1 LKHSVQLL
9 VLGNPRAPYLK
20 LLDGIRNL
28 AEIEIGFDVEWA
40 KQRAPEADAIFVANF
55 AREPFATVFPL
66 ATKARWV
73 HTVSAGVE
81 YMLSPEFVA
90 SPIPLTNGR
99 GAFKDSLAEYAVAAM
114 FFFAKDL
121 RQLLQNQ
128 QAQKWAPYDM
138 RMLRGQTLGI
148 VGYGEIGS
156 ATAQLATRLGMRVL
170 ALRRRPALSKSDPNL
185 AGAYSPD
192 RLKDMLGECDFVLV
206 AAALTPETRGL
217 IGASELACMK
227 PEAVIIN
234 VGRGPIVVESD
245 LIQALEKRQIRGAA
259 LDVFDLEPLPPDHP
273 FYKMANVLLSPHCAD
288 HIPGWIELAVET
300 FLDNFLRF
308 TRDELLLNVVDKKAG
323 Y

>member
-1 LKHSVQLL
+1 LANSIRLL
-9 VLGNPRAPYLK
+9 VLGNARAPYLK
-20 LLDGIRNL
+20 LLDSIRAL
-28 AEIEIGFDVEWA
+28 ADIEIGFDVDWA
-40 KQRAPEADAIFVANF
+40 KQRAPETDVIFVANF
-55 AREPFATVFPL
+55 AHEPFATVFPL
-66 ATKARWV
+66 ATKIRWV
-73 HTVSAGVE
+73 HSLSAGVE
-81 YMLSPEFVA
+81 YMLSPELAA
-90 SPIPLTNGR
+90 SAIPLTNGR

-121 RQLLQNQ
+121 RQLVQNQ

-170 ALRRRPALSKSDPNL
+170 AVRRRPALSKSDPNL
-185 AGAYSPD
+185 AATYAPD
-192 RLKDMLGECDFVLV
+192 RLQDMLSECDFVLV

-227 PEAVIIN
+227 PDAVIIN
-234 VGRGPIVVESD
+234 LGRGPIIVESA
-245 LIQALEKRQIRGAA
+245 LIQSLEKKQIRGAA
-259 LDVFDLEPLPPDHP
+259 LDVFDREPLPPEHP
-273 FYKMANVLLSPHCAD
+273 FYKMENVLLSPHCAD

-308 TRDELLLNVVDKKAG
+308 TKGEPLLNLVDKKAG